1 MANLIMDRSSE
12 IQQMAYQFL
21 QSAAKKRTEYLVI
34 EAGVDAEANFN
45 AEIPLELIDVLRRG
59 VDPEVLDGSVS
70 ATTLC
75 STLSLMILLECIWHF
90 VGLDAL
96 V

>member
-1 MANLIMDRSSE
+1 MVNLIMDPSSE
-12 IQQMAYQFL
+12 IQKMAYQFL

-59 VDPEVLDGSVS
+59 VDLDAMDGSVS
-70 ATTLC
+70 VVSPY
-75 STLSLMILLECIWHF
+75 STLSLMIF
-90 VGLDAL
+90 
-96 V
+96 